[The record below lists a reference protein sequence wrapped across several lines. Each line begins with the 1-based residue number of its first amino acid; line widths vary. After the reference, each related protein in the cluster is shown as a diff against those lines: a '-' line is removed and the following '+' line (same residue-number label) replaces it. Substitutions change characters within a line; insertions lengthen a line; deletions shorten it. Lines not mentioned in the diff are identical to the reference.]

1 MDGLLCGCSN
11 THARNTSSDWTND
24 SHFAF
29 LRTHDDGFSELYWT
43 WTSTFAF
50 DFFATEDWNI
60 SYILTYRYPTYLRF
74 TAYYFT
80 HLRSLSL
87 YFPLICMQL

>member
-24 SHFAF
+24 SRFAF

-60 SYILTYRYPTYLRF
+60 SYILTYRYPTYLQF
-74 TAYYFT
+74 TAYY
-80 HLRSLSL
+80 LVIYAL
-87 YFPLICMQL
+87 FPCTFS